1 MSILFYP
8 SFFDIHFFSFVDTI
22 PTPEHLSQCLYFHN
36 NFNHYSNFPNYLL
49 NNLKLDS
56 CTTSQICCNDSGY
69 ESIDSLNR
77 VNQSKQ
83 KISKLKFSIDSIL
96 SHTPSM
102 SSSSPSSSP
111 SSSLPL
117 INNSN
122 ISSIFFKNNENS
134 TPLIKT
140 NRTIK
145 CFNQYNQQNNQLN
158 MIENQYFLDNEQLY
172 PMDLS
177 IFNCNSSLMMKQ
189 SIKNR
194 SRGIERIPR
203 SCQRSTSVVTE
214 RNRIRASS
222 QSTEEC
228 MSLVQLNKQVQL
240 HEATHTLPFHCQDCG
255 KRFSR
260 PWLRDIHY
268 RTHTGEKPYECII
281 CGRRFADRSNMR
293 AHQRVHKERE

>member
-1 MSILFYP
+1 MSILFYS
-8 SFFDIHFFSFVDTI
+8 SFFDIHFCSFLDTI
-22 PTPEHLSQCLYFHN
+22 PTPDNLSQCLSFHN
-36 NFNHYSNFPNYLL
+36 NFNHYSNFSNCLL

-56 CTTSQICCNDSGY
+56 CTTSQIYCNDSGY
-69 ESIDSLNR
+69 ESIDNLNR

-96 SHTPSM
+96 SHSPSM
-102 SSSSPSSSP
+102 SSSSPSSLP
-111 SSSLPL
+111 S

-122 ISSIFFKNNENS
+122 MSSIFFKNNENS

-140 NRTIK
+140 NRTIE
-145 CFNQYNQQNNQLN
+145 CFNQYNEQNYQLN
-158 MIENQYFLDNEQLY
+158 IIKNQYFIDNEQLY
-172 PMDLS
+172 PIDLS
-177 IFNCNSSLMMKQ
+177 IFNCKSSLMMKK
-189 SIKNR
+189 SIKNV
-194 SRGIERIPR
+194 IKTTDEQYN
-203 SCQRSTSVVTE
+203 CQYCGKSYSLKSS
-214 RNRIRASS
+214 IR
-222 QSTEEC
+222 
-228 MSLVQLNKQVQL
+228 L

-268 RTHTGEKPYECII
+268 RTHTGEKPYECTI

>member
-1 MSILFYP
+1 
-8 SFFDIHFFSFVDTI
+8 TI
-22 PTPEHLSQCLYFHN
+22 STPEHLSQCFYFHN
-36 NFNHYSNFPNYLL
+36 NFNHYSNFPNCLL
-49 NNLKLDS
+49 NNLKLNS
-56 CTTSQICCNDSGY
+56 YTTSQIYCNDSGY
-69 ESIDSLNR
+69 KSIDSLNR

-102 SSSSPSSSP
+102 SSSSPSPSSSSP
-111 SSSLPL
+111 SSSSLPL

-140 NRTIK
+140 NRIIE
-145 CFNQYNQQNNQLN
+145 CFNQYNQQNNHQLN
-158 MIENQYFLDNEQLY
+158 MIENQYFLDHEQLY

-177 IFNCNSSLMMKQ
+177 IGYNCKSSLMMKQ
-189 SIKNR
+189 SIKNVIKTTDEQYNCR
-194 SRGIERIPR
+194 YCGKSY
-203 SCQRSTSVVTE
+203 SLKSS
-214 RNRIRASS
+214 IR
-222 QSTEEC
+222 
-228 MSLVQLNKQVQL
+228 L

>member
-1 MSILFYP
+1 MSILFNP
-8 SFFDIHFFSFVDTI
+8 SFFDIHFFSFIDTI
-22 PTPEHLSQCLYFHN
+22 PTPDNLSQCSHFHN
-36 NFNHYSNFPNYLL
+36 NFNHYSNFSNCLL
-49 NNLKLDS
+49 NNLKIDS
-56 CTTSQICCNDSGY
+56 YTTSQIYCNDSGY

-96 SHTPSM
+96 SHSPSV
-102 SSSSPSSSP
+102 SSSSSSMVLLSS
-111 SSSLPL
+111 SSSLSLSPSL
-117 INNSN
+117 PSMNNSDM
-122 ISSIFFKNNENS
+122 SSIFLKNSDSS

-140 NRTIK
+140 NRTIE
-145 CFNQYNQQNNQLN
+145 CLNQYNEPNYQLR
-158 MIENQYFLDNEQLY
+158 MIKNQYFIDNEQLF

-177 IFNCNSSLMMKQ
+177 IFNCKSSSSSSSSSFMMKQ
-189 SIKNR
+189 SIKNVIKTTGEQYDCR
-194 SRGIERIPR
+194 YCGKSY
-203 SCQRSTSVVTE
+203 SVKSS
-214 RNRIRASS
+214 IR
-222 QSTEEC
+222 
-228 MSLVQLNKQVQL
+228 L

-268 RTHTGEKPYECII
+268 RTHTGEKPYECTI

>member
-1 MSILFYP
+1 MSY
-8 SFFDIHFFSFVDTI
+8 SFNFSTPIFSNEASIQLNDTI
-22 PTPEHLSQCLYFHN
+22 PTSDNLSQCLYFHN
-36 NFNHYSNFPNYLL
+36 NFNHYSNFPNCLL

-56 CTTSQICCNDSGY
+56 CTTSQIYCNDSGY

-83 KISKLKFSIDSIL
+83 KVSKLKFSIDSIL
-96 SHTPSM
+96 SHSPSM
-102 SSSSPSSSP
+102 SSSSSP
-111 SSSLPL
+111 SSLPL

-140 NRTIK
+140 NRTIE
-145 CFNQYNQQNNQLN
+145 CFNQYNEQNNQLN

-177 IFNCNSSLMMKQ
+177 IFNCKSSLMMKQ
-189 SIKNR
+189 SIKNVIKTTDEQYNCR
-194 SRGIERIPR
+194 YCGKSY
-203 SCQRSTSVVTE
+203 SLKSS
-214 RNRIRASS
+214 IR
-222 QSTEEC
+222 
-228 MSLVQLNKQVQL
+228 L